1 MSCET
6 GLTYIKLW
14 IFFYRNFRIKLSTA
28 KEKKNHK
35 YAMRLSEISQII
47 QQRYTENITLKELA
61 DEVHLSVPY
70 LSKFFVEYYGMN
82 FLSYLNQYRLMHAV
96 QELSTTDKNIDE
108 IAIDSGFS
116 SSHAFVSLFKKQ
128 LMICCQKNTEKKQ
141 KSNKENSHQQIEQH
155 NYIAGLKK
163 YLINDI
169 SSNVTTPTADR
180 IIDFSVSGST
190 IHLINTWK
198 KMIL

>member
-1 MSCET
+1 MVT
-6 GLTYIKLW
+6 
-14 IFFYRNFRIKLSTA
+14 
-28 KEKKNHK
+28 
-35 YAMRLSEISQII
+35 
-47 QQRYTENITLKELA
+47 ITQFTPC
-61 DEVHLSVPY
+61 S
-70 LSKFFVEYYGMN
+70 
-82 FLSYLNQYRLMHAV
+82 
-96 QELSTTDKNIDE
+96 
-108 IAIDSGFS
+108 S

-128 LMICCQKNTEKKQ
+128 YDMLPKEYRKEQ
-141 KSNKENSHQQIEQH
+141 KSNKENSPQQIEQH

-198 KMIL
+198 KMMTVGRASDVLISDVQQMLTQLQLAVGFEYIKLCGVFSDDLHVYTESDTSFKATVLPNFLFMFSTFKIGSLIFITSSIRYICRFLSCQISRR

>member
-1 MSCET
+1 M
-6 GLTYIKLW
+6 
-14 IFFYRNFRIKLSTA
+14 
-28 KEKKNHK
+28 
-35 YAMRLSEISQII
+35 
-47 QQRYTENITLKELA
+47 
-61 DEVHLSVPY
+61 
-70 LSKFFVEYYGMN
+70 
-82 FLSYLNQYRLMHAV
+82 SYLNQYRLMHAV

-128 LMICCQKNTEKKQ
+128 YDMLPKEYRKEQ
-141 KSNKENSHQQIEQH
+141 KSNKKNSHQQIEQH

-180 IIDFSVSGST
+180 IIDFFRFRKYDTSDK
-190 IHLINTWK
+190 HLEKNDDCRSRKRCTDK
-198 KMIL
+198 

>member
-1 MSCET
+1 MC
-6 GLTYIKLW
+6 I
-14 IFFYRNFRIKLSTA
+14 RDR
-28 KEKKNHK
+28 
-35 YAMRLSEISQII
+35 
-47 QQRYTENITLKELA
+47 
-61 DEVHLSVPY
+61 
-70 LSKFFVEYYGMN
+70 
-82 FLSYLNQYRLMHAV
+82 
-96 QELSTTDKNIDE
+96 STTDKNIDE

-128 LMICCQKNTEKKQ
+128 YDMLPKEYRKEQ
-141 KSNKENSHQQIEQH
+141 KSNKKNSHQQIEQH

-198 KMIL
+198 KMMTVGRASDVLISDVQQMLTQLQLAVGFEYIKLCGVFSDDLHVYTEMPNDSPVYSCLLYTSPSPRD

>member
-1 MSCET
+1 MD
-6 GLTYIKLW
+6 I
-14 IFFYRNFRIKLSTA
+14 FYRNFRIKLSTA

-128 LMICCQKNTEKKQ
+128 YDMLPKEYRKEQKAIKRTLTSRLSSITILPDSKNT
-141 KSNKENSHQQIEQH
+141 
-155 NYIAGLKK
+155 
-163 YLINDI
+163 
-169 SSNVTTPTADR
+169 
-180 IIDFSVSGST
+180 
-190 IHLINTWK
+190 
-198 KMIL
+198 